1 MLVDRYQEKMYF
13 TSQERRT
20 GVLCFKDMSAS
31 IIREYYDNS
40 QDDGKTK
47 IINTAV
53 KLVNNNV
60 LLLGIYRSVYHSVTV
75 MIDPDRQLEFVIV
88 ETTFKIK
95 YSSCLLGK
103 KTDSMFKTKVRSG
116 SITSMIRSTIRPP
129 IRFYTAFE

>member
-1 MLVDRYQEKMYF
+1 MYF

-20 GVLCFKDMSAS
+20 GVLCFKDMNAS
-31 IIREYYDNS
+31 IIREYYDNI

-47 IINTAV
+47 IIYTAV
-53 KLVNNNV
+53 KLVNNNFSF
-60 LLLGIYRSVYHSVTV
+60 LGIYRSVYHSVTV

-103 KTDSMFKTKVRSG
+103 KPDSMFKTKVRSG
-116 SITSMIRSTIRPP
+116 SITSDSL
-129 IRFYTAFE
+129 YY